1 MLTSG
6 LKEEKGRSLP
16 LVANRARLC
25 ATADKTSNGAA
36 LGKSEA
42 EMKHSKTRWSLV
54 LLIVLATPLQLVSSQ
69 ELKPIS
75 LPTPVMQGG
84 KPLMEALAL
93 RSTSRAFA
101 SDALPLQTLSNLLWA
116 ADGINRPRSGLRTA
130 PSAMN
135 WQETQIYVVMASGTY
150 MYEAATNT
158 LEPVAGGDLRPL
170 AGEQSFVKDAPV
182 SLVYVA
188 DAGRMKNMPENS
200 GMRQQVE
207 ELKESMKWADTAFIS
222 QNVYLFAASEGLA
235 TGVRAL
241 IDRPAL
247 AKALK
252 LSDSQTITLAQ
263 SVGFPKK

>member
-1 MLTSG
+1 ML
-6 LKEEKGRSLP
+6 KGPP
-16 LVANRARLC
+16 LIEIGFRKRCGQNQRATG
-25 ATADKTSNGAA
+25 ATPA
-36 LGKSEA
+36 KSESG
-42 EMKHSKTRWSLV
+42 MKNSKTYWSVL
-54 LLIVLATPLQLVSSQ
+54 LLIVLTAPLRPAISQ
-69 ELKPIS
+69 QLKPIA
-75 LPTPVMQGG
+75 LPTPLMQGG
-84 KPLMEALAL
+84 RPLMEALAL

-101 SDALPLQTLSNLLWA
+101 SDALPVQTLSNLLWA

-135 WQETQIYVVMASGTY
+135 WQETQIYVVMAEGAY
-150 MYEAATNT
+150 VYEAATNT
-158 LEPVAGGDLRPL
+158 LEPVAGGDLRAL
-170 AGEQSFVKDAPV
+170 AGEQGFVKDAPV

-188 DAGRMKNMPENS
+188 DAGRMKNMPDDPRL
-200 GMRQQVE
+200 RQQVE
-207 ELKESMKWADTAFIS
+207 DLKESMKWADTAFIS

-252 LSDSQTITLAQ
+252 LSDNQTITLAQ